1 MSNGLEIFSQGVISQ
16 NIILFQGLGIY
27 ALIRYTKDIKT
38 SLRAAVVML
47 GTMLTANIVL
57 WAVESLLPISFGLS
71 LPVLFLIALVS
82 ALLWQRVLGKQWF
95 DEEMGGF
102 VPSGFINSGLVG
114 VLLSLPTEEVVGA
127 MGLVYGL
134 SAALGYGLVLVIMA
148 GVRTRMDLAPIPKAL
163 RGIPILLIA
172 TGLFALGLMG
182 FRF

>member
-27 ALIRYTKDIKT
+27 ALIRYTKDINT
-38 SLRAAVVML
+38 ALRAAIAML
-47 GTMLTANIVL
+47 ATMLTANTVL
-57 WAVESLLPISFGLS
+57 WAVESVLPISFGLH

-95 DEEMGGF
+95 NEMGGF

-114 VLLSLPTEEVVGA
+114 VLLSLPSEEVVGA

-134 SAALGYGLVLVIMA
+134 SAAVGYGLVLVVMA
-148 GVRTRMDLAPIPKAL
+148 GVRTRMNLAPIPKPL

-172 TGLFALGLMG
+172 AGLLALGLMG